1 MAVEVVSEG
10 SAGMAKA
17 LGDNLGILPL
27 RATAF
32 WIRMHISAV
41 VDCRVGFLGV
51 NKSIYTVRMVRAPLY
66 CYLIP
71 LVHKLGFSALAIR
84 VSTAMALS

>member
-51 NKSIYTVRMVRAPLY
+51 NKSIYTVRAVSQLADLY
-66 CYLIP
+66 EID
-71 LVHKLGFSALAIR
+71 LVKVDR
-84 VSTAMALS
+84 KV